1 MVRYTDETN
10 LNTVNNMAERF
21 PYGGQAVMEGVMM
34 RGLRRASVAV
44 RAPDGQIVIRD
55 RELSTARRI
64 FWSRIPLLRGIQ
76 LLGDA
81 LVIGIWALM
90 FSASVTEN
98 EEEKQLTK
106 GETTL
111 LIATSVG
118 MSIALFFILPL
129 LIASGVAQLVG
140 LGPIGREVIEGV
152 TRLLVFISYLLIVGR
167 LADIRRV
174 FGYHGA
180 EHKAVSAYEAGVPL
194 TITEVQRFTTIHPRC
209 GTTLLLVV
217 VVLSIPIF
225 ALLGT
230 FPFWIRLLSRII
242 LVPFIA
248 ALAYEMMR
256 LTAGRANH
264 PVVRV
269 LMYPA
274 LALQRL
280 TTREPDDSMLE
291 VAIAA
296 LSRVLEADGQ
306 VVEAQ
311 PIAVQIKPA
320 LTS

>member
-1 MVRYTDETN
+1 
-10 LNTVNNMAERF
+10 
-21 PYGGQAVMEGVMM
+21 MM
-34 RGLRRASVAV
+34 RGLRCASVAV

-55 RELSTARRI
+55 RELNLERRI

-90 FSASVTEN
+90 FSASITEN
-98 EEEKQLTK
+98 ETEKPLTR

-111 LIATSVG
+111 LVTTSVG
-118 MSIALFFILPL
+118 MSIALFFVLPL
-129 LIASGVAQLVG
+129 LIASGVASL
-140 LGPIGREVIEGV
+140 LGFSVVGREVVEGLA
-152 TRLLVFISYLLIVGR
+152 RLMIFIGYLLLVGQLK
-167 LADIRRV
+167 DIRRV

-194 TITEVQRFTTIHPRC
+194 TLTEVRRFTTIHPRC

-217 VVLSIPIF
+217 VVLSIPVF

-230 FPFWIRLLSRII
+230 FPFWIRLLSRVI

-248 ALAYEMMR
+248 ALAYEIMR
-256 LTAGRANH
+256 LTARRSNH

-269 LMYPA
+269 LMNPA

-280 TTREPDDSMLE
+280 TTREPDDAMLE

-311 PIAVQIKPA
+311 SIAVSIKPA

>member
-1 MVRYTDETN
+1 
-10 LNTVNNMAERF
+10 MAERF

-34 RGLRRASVAV
+34 RGLQRAAVAV
-44 RAPDGQIVIRD
+44 RAPDGQIVIR
-55 RELSTARRI
+55 EQSLNINRRV
-64 FWSRIPLLRGIQ
+64 FWSRFPILRGIQ

-81 LVIGIWALM
+81 LVIGTWALM

-98 EEEKQLTK
+98 KDEEPLTK
-106 GETTL
+106 AQSTL
-111 LIATSVG
+111 IILISLA
-118 MSIALFFILPL
+118 MSIGLFFVAPL
-129 LIASGVAQLVG
+129 LVASGLAAWFKFGTV
-140 LGPIGREVIEGV
+140 GREVIEGF
-152 TRLLVFISYLLIVGR
+152 TRLLIFIGYLLLVGR
-167 LADIRRV
+167 MPDIRRV

-194 TITEVQRFTTIHPRC
+194 TTEQVRRFTTIHPRC

-225 ALLGT
+225 STLGS
-230 FPFWIRLLSRII
+230 FPLWIRLISRIL

-248 ALAYEMMR
+248 ALAYEFMR
-256 LTAGRANH
+256 LTAGHARH

-269 LMYPA
+269 LMNPA

-280 TTREPDDSMLE
+280 TTREPDDAMLE

-306 VVEAQ
+306 VVETQ
-311 PIAVQIKPA
+311 PIAVSIKPA

>member
-1 MVRYTDETN
+1 
-10 LNTVNNMAERF
+10 MAERF

-106 GETTL
+106 GETT
-111 LIATSVG
+111 
-118 MSIALFFILPL
+118 L